1 MNREGPSAAPP
12 QKPSIVGRCPEIE
25 VFVQHRR
32 IPCILDTGSQ
42 VTLFSETLF
51 RRHFSEGS
59 MLAPSGISWLA
70 LKAANGLNIPYV
82 GYAVLDFQ
90 IGGIEVK
97 GKGVV
102 VVRDD
107 CINTEYGLLGMNV
120 IADCWA
126 GIFSGGHPGV
136 TAFKSVFSPA
146 AEKAWDAAFAA
157 CQRAKASAANV
168 ELQGVARL
176 SRQPPVV
183 IPSLTEMIVW
193 AQVPQAAGQP
203 DCPVLIEDLESQ
215 GQEWRVARSVSW
227 TQKGMV
233 PMRVCNPNPFPLELR
248 QRCPLASVTQINPQD
263 IQGQSRL
270 VLRKAGPQVIEVDV
284 QQAEQVPGE
293 DHPALSLN
301 GEGLDDNQ
309 QAQLKILLRRWSHVF
324 AANEED
330 FGRTA
335 VVTHQIPTGAA
346 PPIRERYRP
355 IPPKLY
361 TELRALLQ
369 GMLDSGVVKESASP
383 WAAPVVLAKKK
394 DGSWRFCVDYRKL
407 NAVTHKDSFPLPRIE
422 ESLTSLSK
430 SEWYSTLD
438 LASGYWQ
445 VEVAPE
451 DQEKTAFATPFG
463 LYQFERMPF
472 GLCNAPATF
481 QRLMQRCLGAQ
492 VYDYLLIYLDDVIVY
507 STDFHAHLKHLEQ
520 VFARLQ
526 EHGLKLQPRK
536 CRLFQRNV
544 AYLGHIVSKH
554 GVATDPDKTAVVRDW
569 AVPSTV
575 KQVRSFLGFA
585 GYYRRFIPA
594 FAKIAAPLHQ
604 LLQGQASRPSA
615 RIQWTNN
622 CQVAFDHLKQALL
635 SAPIL
640 AYADFQ
646 LPFRVYTDAS
656 LDGLGAVLAQVQEG
670 RERVIAYAS
679 RSLHASERNDQNY
692 SSFKLELL
700 ALKWAVTEKFKDF
713 LWGAQFTV
721 FTDNNPLVHLETAVL
736 GATEQRWVAQLANFS
751 YEIRYRPGTA
761 NRNAD
766 VLSRIPGEVANSLVH
781 VAGCTTS
788 PEQQVVSIE
797 WSEQQ
802 KEDLDLRRLHALK
815 VGNEPPPRSNCSSLS
830 PQLRSL
836 LREWDRLELRDGVL
850 VRCVMEPDTG
860 APAEQ
865 ILVPEQ
871 QARRLWEDYH
881 KAAGHASGDKMVSLL
896 RRRFYWVGMS
906 TSARKWAA
914 ECTTCIVG
922 KLGAQPKAPL
932 CPTPSSYP
940 FETVALD
947 FLSLGRPSDTYQYIL
962 VITDLFSRYA
972 LAVPTKDQTAPTTV
986 KALWTTLIL
995 PFGCPER
1002 ILTDRGAAFESMLM
1016 QQLCAVYGCK
1026 KVRTTPYHPQGNG
1039 ACERFN
1045 RTLLSLLGTIDTNSQ
1060 TQWPSLLP
1068 VLLQAYNNTTHGST
1082 GMTPHYVIFGRH
1094 ARLPVDMLHNAA
1106 PPQPRE
1112 DLDGWVQSHHQTLLR
1127 AYTTVRNNAERRTQ
1141 WNQDRYNRNARTL
1154 PLLPGER
1161 VLLRNFRRRA
1171 QGKLAPQ
1178 WLPSPFI
1185 IVAQP
1190 YQDRPVFTIRPEGK
1204 EGPLR
1209 TIHRNNLRSCPM
1221 DAPMAD
1227 NDHQQQEQPIVS
1239 GPQVPFMV
1247 SQPFQPTWSEP
1258 PGALL
1263 EPAQEPPQAETQ
1275 ASPSPASISPL
1286 QEAPGPRPQSVIIA
1300 SEQTAPLHVAP
1311 AHDPASSQQDTDLND
1326 SRRYPARLNRGN
1338 RPVRY
1343 RP

>member
-1 MNREGPSAAPP
+1 MLDPS
-12 QKPSIVGRCPEIE
+12 S
-25 VFVQHRR
+25 
-32 IPCILDTGSQ
+32 
-42 VTLFSETLF
+42 
-51 RRHFSEGS
+51 
-59 MLAPSGISWLA
+59 ISWLA

-82 GYAVLDFQ
+82 GYAVMDFRV
-90 IGGIEVK
+90 GGIEVK

-102 VVRDD
+102 IVRDD

-120 IADCWA
+120 IEDCWA
-126 GIFSGGHPGV
+126 GIFRGGHPGV
-136 TAFKSVFSPA
+136 AAFKSVFPPA

-157 CQRAKASAANV
+157 CQRINASMPNMD
-168 ELQGVARL
+168 LQGVARL
-176 SRQPPVV
+176 PRQPPVV
-183 IPSLTEMIVW
+183 VPPSTEMIIW
-193 AQVPQAAGQP
+193 AHVPQAASQP
-203 DCPVLIEDLESQ
+203 DCPVLIEDLENH

-227 TQKGMV
+227 TRKGMV

-248 QRCPLASVTQINPQD
+248 QRCPLASVTQIDPQD

-270 VLRKAGPQVIEVDV
+270 VLRSTGPRVVEVDI
-284 QQAEQVPGE
+284 QQVGQTPEE
-293 DHPALSLN
+293 DHPALSLS
-301 GEGLDDNQ
+301 GEGLNDHQ
-309 QAQLKILLRRWSHVF
+309 QAQLKSLLQKWYHVF
-324 AANEED
+324 AANDED
-330 FGRTA
+330 FGQTA
-335 VVTHQIPTGAA
+335 VVTHQIPTGVA

-355 IPPKLY
+355 VPPKLY

-394 DGSWRFCVDYRKL
+394 DGSLRFCVDYRKL

-492 VYDYLLIYLDDVIVY
+492 VHDYLLIYLDDVIVY
-507 STDFHAHLKHLEQ
+507 SPSFQSHLNHLEQ
-520 VFARLQ
+520 VFARL
-526 EHGLKLQPRK
+526 HNYGLKLQPRK
-536 CRLFQRNV
+536 CRLFQRHV
-544 AYLGHIVSKH
+544 AYLGHIVSKE
-554 GVATDPDKTAVVRDW
+554 GVATDPDKTRVVRDW

-594 FAKIAAPLHQ
+594 FAKVAAPLHE
-604 LLQGQASRPSA
+604 LLQGQANRPSA
-615 RIQWTNN
+615 RIQWTSD
-622 CQVAFDHLKQALL
+622 CQSAFDHLKQALL
-635 SAPIL
+635 AAPIL

-656 LDGLGAVLAQVQEG
+656 LHGLGAVLAQVQDG
-670 RERVIAYAS
+670 KERVIAYAS

-700 ALKWAVTEKFKDF
+700 ALKWAVTEKFKDY

-721 FTDNNPLVHLETAVL
+721 FTDNNPLVHLDTATL

-751 YEIRYRPGTA
+751 YDIRYRPGAT

-766 VLSRIPGEVANSLVH
+766 VLSRLPGEATNLLVH
-781 VAGCTTS
+781 VAGCSTT
-788 PEQQVVSIE
+788 
-797 WSEQQ
+797 SEQQ
-802 KEDLDLRRLHALK
+802 GAPEGWSERQAEDPDLRRLRALK
-815 VGNEPPPRSNCSSLS
+815 ASKEPPPRSDCPSLS
-830 PQLRSL
+830 PEFRCL
-836 LREWDRLELRDGVL
+836 LREWDRLELQDGVL
-850 VRCVMEPDTG
+850 VRCVAEPDTG
-860 APAEQ
+860 APVDQ
-865 ILVPEQ
+865 VLVPVQ

-881 KAAGHASGDKMVSLL
+881 KAGGHASGDKMVSLL
-896 RRRFYWVGMS
+896 RRRFYWPGMS
-906 TSARKWAA
+906 THARKWAA
-914 ECTTCIVG
+914 ECSTCVVQ

-932 CPTPSSYP
+932 CPISSSYP

-972 LAVPTKDQTAPTTV
+972 LAVPTKDQSAPTTIR
-986 KALWTTLIL
+986 ALYTALIL

-1002 ILTDRGAAFESMLM
+1002 ILTDQGASFEALLM

-1045 RTLLSLLGTIDTNSQ
+1045 RTLLSLLGTIDVNSQ
-1060 TQWPSLLP
+1060 NQWPSLLP
-1068 VLLQAYNNTTHGST
+1068 ALLQAYNNTTHAST

-1094 ARLPVDMLHNAA
+1094 ARLPVDMLHDAA
-1106 PPQPRE
+1106 PPQHRD
-1112 DLDGWVQSHHQTLLR
+1112 DLEGWVRSHHQTLLQ
-1127 AYTTVRNNAERRTQ
+1127 AYTTVRNNVERRMQ
-1141 WNQDRYNRNARTL
+1141 WNQDRYDRNARTM

-1161 VLLRNFRRRA
+1161 VLMRNFRRRA

-1178 WLPSPFI
+1178 WLPTPFV
-1185 IVAQP
+1185 IVTTP
-1190 YQDRPVFTIRPEGK
+1190 YRGRPVFTIRPEGK

-1209 TIHRNNLRSCPM
+1209 TIHRNNLRACPT
-1221 DAPMAD
+1221 DAPAPQNGRQDKLPML
-1227 NDHQQQEQPIVS
+1227 S
-1239 GPQVPFMV
+1239 GPRIPFVTCPPTPPMRPVPTV
-1247 SQPFQPTWSEP
+1247 TL
-1258 PGALL
+1258 PGS
-1263 EPAQEPPQAETQ
+1263 AQEPPNAAVCPLPSL
-1275 ASPSPASISPL
+1275 ASTSLPH
-1286 QEAPGPRPQSVIIA
+1286 EAPGPRPQSAIVTG
-1300 SEQTAPLHVAP
+1300 EQTVHPPVASTHDP
-1311 AHDPASSQQDTDLND
+1311 VPPPGALAHDPASSQHDTDPTNT
-1326 SRRYPARLNRGN
+1326 RRYPIRPNRGN
-1338 RPVRY
+1338 PPARCTGPHRSRHPGVGWPFYSVETSAFPGLVASLGPCARAEDVGFNCLV
-1343 RP
+1343 P